1 MRGVRG
7 VWEGWCEGCERSVR
21 GCEKGVRGVRGGVR
35 EGCERGVRRV

>member
-7 VWEGWCEGCERSVR
+7 VWEGCERGEESVR
-21 GCEKGVRGVRGGVR
+21 KG